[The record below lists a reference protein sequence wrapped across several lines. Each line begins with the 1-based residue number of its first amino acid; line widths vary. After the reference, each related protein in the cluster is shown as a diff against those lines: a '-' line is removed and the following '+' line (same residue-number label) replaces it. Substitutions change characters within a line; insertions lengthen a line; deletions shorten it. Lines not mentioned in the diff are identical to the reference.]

1 MGCFGSSIFYF
12 RRSAYIMNNIY
23 IFHKK
28 LIIKKIVLL
37 ASAVVFLMSCEV
49 SKKGEWTEDDMN
61 ACIADGKAE
70 IKEDAELR
78 EIVEMFDLDV
88 SEFTTCVC
96 KNAEKQ
102 YESYEEADKVLSDDN
117 LSEEK
122 AMEVFGDC
130 FGDEFKDMMEG
141 VEGELDYE

>member
-1 MGCFGSSIFYF
+1 M
-12 RRSAYIMNNIY
+12 
-23 IFHKK
+23 
-28 LIIKKIVLL
+28 L

-61 ACIADGKAE
+61 ACIADGKAQV
-70 IKEDAELR
+70 KEDAEFR
-78 EIVEMFDLDV
+78 EIVEMFDVDV

-102 YESYEEADKVLSDDN
+102 YESYEEADKDWSDDQ
-117 LSEEK
+117 LSQEK
-122 AMEVFGDC
+122 FMEVFGGC
-130 FGDEFKDMMEG
+130 LGDEFKDMMEG